1 MKHTLFT
8 YLLAAGCCLPMLQ
21 ANAKVGDIL
30 PIPHIVN
37 TPTHAKPFM
46 LNREVALI
54 GDIPCVALQRFLT
67 TNGCK
72 LNASAIAQ
80 IRVQKVE
87 SIVQHRLRV
96 RDIALG
102 CNIALYSESYFRL
115 G

>member
-30 PIPHIVN
+30 PIPHVVN

-54 GDIPCVALQRFLT
+54 SDIPCVALQRFLT

-87 SIVQHRLRV
+87 SIAGAYDYSLPAFDNEAYHLRK
-96 RDIALG
+96 
-102 CNIALYSESYFRL
+102 
-115 G
+115 